1 MLNEQQSTIANGTI
15 GVTQILA
22 GAMTLGALFFAGTM
36 ALVVVD
42 WSQLGGPVKLM
53 STLATASTII
63 FLGLAIVIPSLF
75 PTLPEKIKASDDP
88 VTQNRAI
95 AEIGKLLTSQTVV
108 RYAILEACVF
118 ANVLPLMFE
127 PRWVSIIGAG
137 IGVLTMLAFFPMKS
151 RLLAKIADRFEAWKL
166 GVSR

>member
-1 MLNEQQSTIANGTI
+1 MLNEQQNTIAGGTI

-22 GAMTLGALFFAGTM
+22 AAMTLGAVFFAGTM
-36 ALVVVD
+36 ALIVVD

-63 FLGLAIVIPSLF
+63 FLGLAAVIPSMF

-88 VTQNRAI
+88 ATQNRAI

-108 RYAILEACVF
+108 RYALLEACVF

-127 PRWVSIIGAG
+127 PRWISIVGAG
-137 IGVLTMLAFFPMKS
+137 IGILVMLAFFPTRS
-151 RLLAKIADRFEAWKL
+151 RLLAKIERHFEEWQM
-166 GVSR
+166 GISR